1 MASIVSLPSL
11 PVKVEKS
18 VERVFVT
25 LPVQPSNF
33 VVVLLSIGVCIMIVS
48 LIVSKPSGPFVVSKI
63 VVRVLVVVPVHAS
76 YDVAN
81 SVLIGVTTS

>member
-1 MASIVSLPSL
+1 
-11 PVKVEKS
+11 
-18 VERVFVT
+18 
-25 LPVQPSNF
+25 
-33 VVVLLSIGVCIMIVS
+33 MIVS

-76 YDVAN
+76 YDVAD